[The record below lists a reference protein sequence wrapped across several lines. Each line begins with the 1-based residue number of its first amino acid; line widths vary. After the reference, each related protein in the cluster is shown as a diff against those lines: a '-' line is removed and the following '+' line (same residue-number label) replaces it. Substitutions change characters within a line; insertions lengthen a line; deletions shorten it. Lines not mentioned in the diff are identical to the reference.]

1 MPGVCV
7 RDWVI
12 IISLCDMNAIGEEV
26 PGVSCVV
33 WEMPWIDVYLINRH
47 HNGIIKFYDC
57 QLPER
62 ELLYQFSPL
71 IIILRLATF
80 SKHSVTI
87 RYPINIWQVS
97 PQLRC
102 SDTCQMWTRF
112 SGSIRGFSK
121 DKRPYG
127 WNNKANKSETN
138 HIWIN
143 KQPGCVNKELLE
155 KYITMAH
162 YDLIWANN

>member
-1 MPGVCV
+1 
-7 RDWVI
+7 
-12 IISLCDMNAIGEEV
+12 MNAIGEEV

-102 SDTCQMWTRF
+102 SDTCQIEHDSVDLSGALAKTKDPTDEITRQ
-112 SGSIRGFSK
+112 
-121 DKRPYG
+121 
-127 WNNKANKSETN
+127 TN
-138 HIWIN
+138 L
-143 KQPGCVNKELLE
+143 KQIIYE
-155 KYITMAH
+155 
-162 YDLIWANN
+162 